1 MILSSRVA
9 RHMSLAG
16 MQYWIA
22 GAESARRD
30 DYLTRAKCA
39 TNTGVRARYVRLAR
53 AAHHAYLRAMRTAL
67 ECEERMSGA
76 ARAEE

>member
-39 TNTGVRARYVRLAR
+39 SNTGVRARYVLLVVLGIVALLAR
-53 AAHHAYLRAMRTAL
+53 RN
-67 ECEERMSGA
+67 EP
-76 ARAEE
+76 